1 MRIHTTFVPL
11 AALALALGSFSTASA
26 QEDRARSER
35 EARRGARADRGDRGR
50 QSQGDTRS
58 RSDDSGR
65 QRSGDSDSTRSRDTE
80 RNADR
85 GDRAAVQR
93 DNSRDQ
99 RSGSYGGSYD
109 RSSSDR
115 YRDDSRNRYQGDNRS
130 RYQGNNRNRYQ
141 DRDRDRYF
149 APRFSLRPAPRRY
162 YGRGGGLSLYFGI
175 GSGYRYGSPYSGR
188 VYGYRQYAYR
198 NDQYFGDVRL
208 RIQPREAAVYVDGY
222 YAGIVDDFDGIFQRL
237 TLEVGPHQIEVEA
250 RGLEPQVFDVYV
262 DPDHTVD
269 LRADLLR

>member
-26 QEDRARSER
+26 QDDRARSER

-50 QSQGDTRS
+50 QSQGDS
-58 RSDDSGR
+58 RARTEDSGR
-65 QRSGDSDSTRSRDTE
+65 QRPREADSTRSRSRDTE
-80 RNADR
+80 RSADR
-85 GDRAAVQR
+85 GDRAAVPR
-93 DNSRDQ
+93 DDSRGQ

-109 RSSSDR
+109 RSSRDR
-115 YRDDSRNRYQGDNRS
+115 YRYDSRGRYQGGS
-130 RYQGNNRNRYQ
+130 PNRYQ
-141 DRDRDRYF
+141 DYDRNRDRYF

-162 YGRGGGLSLYFGI
+162 YGRGGHLSLYFGI

-188 VYGYRQYAYR
+188 VYGYRRYAYR

-208 RIQPREAAVYVDGY
+208 RIQPRDAAVYVDGY